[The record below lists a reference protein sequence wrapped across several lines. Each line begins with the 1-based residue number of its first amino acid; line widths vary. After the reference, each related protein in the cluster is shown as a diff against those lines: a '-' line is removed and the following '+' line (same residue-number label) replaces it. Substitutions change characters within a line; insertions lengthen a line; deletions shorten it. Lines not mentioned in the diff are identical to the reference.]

1 MDNVNGEME
10 NDLVCNELIYRYY
23 EDQWLHVRH
32 HDQQR
37 STITLQLLILGTTLA
52 GAYFASEKMLPEFS
66 KQIRIISSATISVL
80 AVLGLLLSIKTTKA
94 IQTHIIRA
102 RKARESLGFLE
113 QFAKS
118 ENAEFPR
125 LHVYYTGFF
134 LVMLASGIALFCI
147 GIMML

>member
-1 MDNVNGEME
+1 MDNANGEMK
-10 NDLVCNELIYRYY
+10 NDLAHNELIYRYY
-23 EDQWLHVRH
+23 EDQWLQVRH
-32 HDQQR
+32 HEEQR

-66 KQIRIISSATISVL
+66 KQIRVISSATISVL
-80 AVLGLLLSIKTTKA
+80 AFLGLLLSIKTTKA

-118 ENAEFPR
+118 ENTEFPR
-125 LHVYYTGFF
+125 LHVYYAGFF

-147 GIMML
+147 SI

>member
-32 HDQQR
+32 HEQQR

-102 RKARESLGFLE
+102 RKARESLGFL
-113 QFAKS
+113 
-118 ENAEFPR
+118 
-125 LHVYYTGFF
+125 
-134 LVMLASGIALFCI
+134 
-147 GIMML
+147 